1 MNLFDHESASI
12 IVLFTA
18 IVGVLAILIIQFFRI
33 RMFRKWFR
41 ELSAV
46 FSRDK
51 KLDYPSL
58 VEKIIQSKE
67 IYRAGP
73 AIEVTDLIQN
83 YIKRITGD
91 SRVFI
96 HVAPDKATAESIVK
110 EGFKY
115 SDDFHRSSEEISSDL
130 SDLAYKLQICRP
142 FGKFVM
148 ILCIP
153 KDLLHA
159 SNGSVVTG
167 KQDFLAEHG
176 ISEYNPDHEP
186 SYTLPTRFVCGYID
200 IDTHTIVENK
210 RFSIS

>member
-1 MNLFDHESASI
+1 MNLFVHESASI
-12 IVLFTA
+12 IVLFIA
-18 IVGVLAILIIQFFRI
+18 FVGVIAILILQFFRI
-33 RMFRKWFR
+33 RMFRKLFR

-46 FSRDK
+46 FSKDR
-51 KLDYPSL
+51 KLDYTSL
-58 VEKIIQSKE
+58 VEKIILSRE

-96 HVAPDKATAESIVK
+96 HVAPDKATAECIIK

-115 SDDFHRSSEEISSDL
+115 SDDFHRSSEEISSDH

-142 FGKFVM
+142 YGKFVM

-153 KDLLHA
+153 KHLLQPT
-159 SNGSVVTG
+159 NGSVLTG
-167 KQDFLAEHG
+167 KKDFLAEYG
-176 ISEYNPDHEP
+176 ISVQNPDNEL

-210 RFSIS
+210 RFFM